1 MRTVFYLS
9 EKEVSK
15 AIQEYVLHTLH
26 YYGNENFREV
36 TMIVEDVC
44 TIPND
49 DYAACVLIKIE
60 EE

>member
-9 EKEVSK
+9 EKEVEK
-15 AIQEYVLHTLH
+15 AIQEYVLKALR
-26 YYGNENFREV
+26 YYGNENSHEI

-49 DYAACVLIKIE
+49 DYAACVLIKIKE
-60 EE
+60 E

>member
-15 AIQEYVLHTLH
+15 AIQEYVLNTLH
-26 YYGNENFREV
+26 YYGNEKSREI
-36 TMIVEDVC
+36 TMTVEDVC

-60 EE
+60 KE

>member
-9 EKEVSK
+9 EEEVNK
-15 AIQEYVLHTLH
+15 AIQEYVLNIL
-26 YYGNENFREV
+26 YYGNENLREN